1 MLSSTGAGRQQA
13 HYPEACQRAHSPT
26 GFPPCHGPGSRPGP
40 CQAHSAQGEEGLSV
54 LCLCLSGDCQ
64 AVGCCPPHHCPHPH
78 SDTLAD
84 TPAGTHYRGECLG
97 KAVRSQPRP
106 GPGCGRWHLRAPY
119 APCQNWLKEFGEK
132 HREALSPYPVSA
144 QRLGCCAHSTCVS
157 SGRPPVPGHSGRQV
171 WDLSRQ
177 LVWDGASWI
186 TWALVSHRLCS
197 WDSERWLVCRC
208 HCLLSVSVFWEKN

>member
-1 MLSSTGAGRQQA
+1 MALLVLSSTGAGRQQA
-13 HYPEACQRAHSPT
+13 HYPKACQRAHSPT

-40 CQAHSAQGEEGLSV
+40 CQARSAQGEEGLSV

-64 AVGCCPPHHCPHPH
+64 AVGCCPPHHCPHPQ

-132 HREALSPYPVSA
+132 HREGGSVSLPSVSTEVGVLCPRYLCELWPA
-144 QRLGCCAHSTCVS
+144 TCPRPQRTACLG
-157 SGRPPVPGHSGRQV
+157 PVPAACVGWCFLDYMGSG
-171 WDLSRQ
+171 
-177 LVWDGASWI
+177 
-186 TWALVSHRLCS
+186 VSP
-197 WDSERWLVCRC
+197 
-208 HCLLSVSVFWEKN
+208 SVLPGL